1 MKKKLI
7 FLFAVLTMFTSC
19 SSDSD
24 NVTDPEEPS
33 KEESYKFTQKVD
45 MVEFNIFD
53 LPKFTLLNSE
63 DGGLNMYLFRLS
75 AVYDS
80 ITWSN
85 SVQPGSFK
93 IFTQKHANGYESQSM
108 TTQWA
113 NAFYLP
119 GDYETY
125 LHGYKDGKIVYGDTL
140 KIKVKNTKDFL
151 MYNWSEVKEADDS
164 SIGFVNVLNK
174 DFELTATRVVE
185 GEIPGVKIR
194 VLPTLQ
200 DDNLFASLSDKLL
213 YNYISTIYNEPIYGR
228 DSEKLAEKYQE
239 LFLNKMLY
247 VTPQCI
253 WITPK
258 SRIVLLH
265 EDREGLKRTL
275 IYAEPN
281 R

>member
-1 MKKKLI
+1 MKKI
-7 FLFAVLTMFTSC
+7 SFFLFAILTMFTSC

-24 NVTDPEEPS
+24 NETIPEEPS
-33 KEESYKFTQKVD
+33 KKEIYKFTQKVD

-53 LPKFTLLNSE
+53 LPLFTLHNNE
-63 DGGLNMYLFRLS
+63 DGGLNTYLFGLS

-85 SVQPGSFK
+85 SVQPGSCK
-93 IFTQKHANGYESQSM
+93 IFTQKHSDGGESQSI

-140 KIKVKNTKDFL
+140 KIKVNNTKDFL
-151 MYNWSEVKEADDS
+151 MYNWSDVKEADDS
-164 SIGFVNVLNK
+164 SIGFVNVLNSN
-174 DFELTATRVVE
+174 FELAANRVIE
-185 GEIPGVKIR
+185 GEIPGVKLR
-194 VLPTLQ
+194 VLPTLH

-239 LFLNKMLY
+239 LFFNQMPY

-258 SRIVLLH
+258 SRVVLLH
-265 EDREGLKRTL
+265 EDREGLKRTF
-275 IYAEPN
+275 IYSEPN